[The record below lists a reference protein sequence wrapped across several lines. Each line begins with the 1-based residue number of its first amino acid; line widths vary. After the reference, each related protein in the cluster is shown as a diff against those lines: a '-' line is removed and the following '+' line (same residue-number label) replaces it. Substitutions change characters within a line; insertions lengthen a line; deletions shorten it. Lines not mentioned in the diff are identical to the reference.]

1 MFAWDQRLRR
11 LMIGV
16 AVMILCAVPLFGQP
30 PSREQEITHF
40 INGFVAA
47 WNRADPAAL
56 GAMFAPHAVFQTPS
70 GHADS
75 RAEIEALLRREE
87 RELFKDRR
95 LSVHVGEIRFHSP
108 YDAEVETDFLL
119 DGYSAMGF
127 GSAPPGSLSFVLH
140 KADGRWEIREAAMQR

>member
-1 MFAWDQRLRR
+1 MA
-11 LMIGV
+11 V
-16 AVMILCAVPLFGQP
+16 AVMIVCAVPLFGQP

-56 GAMFAPHAVFQTPS
+56 GAMFTSHAVFQTPS

-140 KADGRWEIREAAMQR
+140 KDDGRWEIREAAMQR

>member
-1 MFAWDQRLRR
+1 
-11 LMIGV
+11 MIGV

>member
-1 MFAWDQRLRR
+1 MMA
-11 LMIGV
+11 V
-16 AVMILCAVPLFGQP
+16 AVMIVCAVPLFGQP

-47 WNRADPAAL
+47 WNRADTAAL
-56 GAMFAPHAVFQTPS
+56 GAIFAPHAVFQTPS

-75 RAEIEALLRREE
+75 RADIEALLTRQE
-87 RELFKDRR
+87 RELFKGRR
-95 LSVHVGEIRFHSP
+95 LSVHVREIRFHSP